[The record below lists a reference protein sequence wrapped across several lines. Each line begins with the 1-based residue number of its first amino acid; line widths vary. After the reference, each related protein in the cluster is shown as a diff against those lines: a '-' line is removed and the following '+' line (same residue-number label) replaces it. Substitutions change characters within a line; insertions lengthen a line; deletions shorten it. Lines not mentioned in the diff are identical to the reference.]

1 MLFAVIKLFVNFDF
15 SVIMDKNQERSRVM
29 RILMIE
35 DEKLFGDKIAGS
47 LRREG
52 YEVDICY
59 DGSSAMEHMSY
70 ESCDLILLDLNLPD
84 IDGIE
89 ILRHLRSYDNE
100 TAVLILSARSQI
112 SDKVEGL
119 DVGAS
124 DYLVKPFHL
133 DELKARIRSLTRRRF
148 IQNDVCLVCGR
159 LRFDTKARKAFAEDR
174 EIVLTRKE
182 NGILEYLMLNE
193 GRPVSQ
199 EEFMEHVW
207 DGSVDNFS
215 NSIRVHMSSLRK
227 KLKAVLGYDPI
238 RNRIGEGYQIGGE
251 ER

>member
-1 MLFAVIKLFVNFDF
+1 
-15 SVIMDKNQERSRVM
+15 M

-52 YEVDICY
+52 
-59 DGSSAMEHMSY
+59 
-70 ESCDLILLDLNLPD
+70 
-84 IDGIE
+84 
-89 ILRHLRSYDNE
+89 YDNE

-193 GRPVSQ
+193 GRPKLY
-199 EEFMEHVW
+199 W
-207 DGSVDNFS
+207 DTILSV
-215 NSIRVHMSSLRK
+215 IV
-227 KLKAVLGYDPI
+227 
-238 RNRIGEGYQIGGE
+238 
-251 ER
+251 

>member
-1 MLFAVIKLFVNFDF
+1 
-15 SVIMDKNQERSRVM
+15 M

-112 SDKVEGL
+112 
-119 DVGAS
+119 S

>member
-1 MLFAVIKLFVNFDF
+1 
-15 SVIMDKNQERSRVM
+15 M

-159 LRFDTKARKAFAEDR
+159 LRFDTKA
-174 EIVLTRKE
+174 
-182 NGILEYLMLNE
+182 
-193 GRPVSQ
+193 
-199 EEFMEHVW
+199 
-207 DGSVDNFS
+207 
-215 NSIRVHMSSLRK
+215 
-227 KLKAVLGYDPI
+227 
-238 RNRIGEGYQIGGE
+238 
-251 ER
+251 